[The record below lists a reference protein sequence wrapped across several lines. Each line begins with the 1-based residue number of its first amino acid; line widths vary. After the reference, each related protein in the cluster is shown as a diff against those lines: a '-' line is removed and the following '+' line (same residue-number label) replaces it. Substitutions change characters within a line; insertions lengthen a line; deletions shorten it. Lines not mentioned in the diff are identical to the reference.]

1 MSASDQAPPR
11 SGFADPHGADGPVL
25 PGFENAASTATPY
38 RVLARK
44 YRPQTFDDLIGQE
57 AMVRT
62 LSNAFAAGRIP
73 QAWILTGVRGV
84 GKTTTA
90 RILARGLNYQPATG
104 GGGPTVVMPMEGVHC
119 RAIIESRHIDVLE
132 MDAASHTSVDDV
144 RQIND
149 SVRYAPVS
157 ARYKVYIIDEV
168 HMLSKSA
175 FNAFLKTLEE
185 PPPHA
190 KFIFATTD
198 IRSVPV
204 TILSRCQRFD
214 LRRVEA
220 ATLIAHLQRICTA
233 EGIETDAEA
242 LSMIARASEGSV
254 RDALSLLDQAIAY
267 GGERI
272 EAESVRQMLGLAD
285 RGRMIDLFEA
295 VMSGDIA
302 KALGELRAQYDQG
315 ADPATVISD
324 LAGFTHFV
332 TRLKVVPEA
341 AQEGSV
347 SLLER
352 ERGLALSILPM
363 RELSRCW
370 QMLLK
375 GHREVLDAARPMAAA
390 EMLLIRLAYAADL
403 PTPDDAIKASE
414 SNPSGPHGAPMLP
427 RGGGGGG
434 ASASAAR
441 LIVANQQEPQR
452 IVQTAQGMPVMRI
465 ERFEDLVALA
475 TEKRDIMMKRAL
487 ESDMRLVRFE
497 DGKLEF
503 APVADAPATLAAEIG
518 RKLQDWTGRRWVIA
532 ISNEKGAETLREVAA
547 RETANQLAEAK
558 SDPLVQAVLNQFPG
572 ARVIDVRE
580 NEQVEADLASE
591 ALSPDGDEFDFTL
604 LEQDSDD

>member
-1 MSASDQAPPR
+1 MSETDLPSQDSVMKDLGLGLDRAEA
-11 SGFADPHGADGPVL
+11 GGAQ
-25 PGFENAASTATPY
+25 TPY

-44 YRPQTFDDLIGQE
+44 YRPQTFDDLIGQD

-90 RILARGLNYQPATG
+90 RILARGLNYQTDAQG
-104 GGGPTVVMPMEGVHC
+104 CGPTVVMPIEGIHC

-220 ATLIAHLQRICTA
+220 ETLMAHLQRICTA
-233 EGIETDAEA
+233 EGITIDADA

-267 GGERI
+267 SGTQV
-272 EAESVRQMLGLAD
+272 EADAVRQMLGLAD
-285 RGRMIDLFEA
+285 RGRIIDLFES
-295 VMSGDIA
+295 VMRGECA
-302 KALGELRAQYDQG
+302 NALQEMRGQYDQG
-315 ADPATVISD
+315 ADPATIISD
-324 LAGFTHFV
+324 LASFTHFV

-341 AQEGSV
+341 GQDGSV
-347 SLLER
+347 TAMER
-352 ERGLALSILPM
+352 ERGLALSHIPM

-375 GHREVLDAARPMAAA
+375 GYREVIEAARPMAAA

-403 PTPDDAIKASE
+403 PTPDEALKALE
-414 SNPSGPHGAPMLP
+414 SQSGSTTSAPMAP
-427 RGGGGGG
+427 RGGGGGPQ
-434 ASASAAR
+434 ATATR
-441 LIVANQQEPQR
+441 LVVANQQQPDYP
-452 IVQTAQGMPVMRI
+452 VQPSSSTAVMRLN
-465 ERFEDLVALA
+465 RFEDLVQLA
-475 TEKRDIMMKRAL
+475 TDKRDIMMKRAL
-487 ESDMRLVRFE
+487 ENDIRLVRFE

-503 APVADAPATLAAEIG
+503 ALVDNAPASLAAELG
-518 RKLQDWTGRRWVIA
+518 KKLQDWTGRRWIIA
-532 ISNEKGAETLREVAA
+532 LSNEKGAETLREVAE
-547 RETANQLAEAK
+547 RETATLLDDVK
-558 SDPLVQAVLNQFPG
+558 SNPLVKSVLAFFPG

-580 NEQVEADLASE
+580 NEISE
-591 ALSPDGDEFDFTL
+591 ETQSVQEQTEDEFDFTL
-604 LEQDSDD
+604 LETDSD

>member
-1 MSASDQAPPR
+1 MSGSDQAPPS
-11 SGFADPHGADGPVL
+11 SGFADPLLQDGPAL
-25 PGFENAASTATPY
+25 PGFDMPAASASPY

-57 AMVRT
+57 SMVRT

-90 RILARGLNYQPATG
+90 RILARGLNYQTETG

-233 EGIETDAEA
+233 EGIESDAEA
-242 LSMIARASEGSV
+242 LSMIVRASEGSV

-272 EAESVRQMLGLAD
+272 EADSVRQMLGLAD

-341 AQEGSV
+341 AQDGSV
-347 SLLER
+347 TLLER

-390 EMLLIRLAYAADL
+390 EMLLIRLAYAADQ
-403 PTPDDAIKASE
+403 PTPDDAIRASE
-414 SNPSGPHGAPMLP
+414 SNLSGPHGAPVMP
-427 RGGGGGG
+427 RGGGGG

-452 IVQTAQGMPVMRI
+452 VAQTAQGAPVMRI

-475 TEKRDIMMKRAL
+475 SEKRDIMMKRAL

-503 APVADAPATLAAEIG
+503 APVSDAPNTLAAEIG
-518 RKLQDWTGRRWVIA
+518 RKLQEWTGRRWIIA
-532 ISNEKGAETLREVAA
+532 ISNEKGSETLREVAE
-547 RETANQLAEAK
+547 RETANQLAQAK
-558 SDPLVQAVLNQFPG
+558 SNPLVQAVLSQFPG

-580 NEQVEADLASE
+580 NEQEEVDPLSELALQD
-591 ALSPDGDEFDFTL
+591 ADEFDFTL

>member
-1 MSASDQAPPR
+1 MSVSDQAPP
-11 SGFADPHGADGPVL
+11 AKATTDPLAEGPAL
-25 PGFENAASTATPY
+25 PGFEPEATSQTPY

-90 RILARGLNYQPATG
+90 RILARGLNYETAAG
-104 GGGPTVVMPMEGVHC
+104 GGAPTVVMPMEGVHC

-220 ATLIAHLQRICTA
+220 DTLIAHLQRICTA
-233 EGIETDAEA
+233 EGIDTDAEA

-267 GGERI
+267 GGEKI

-295 VMSGDIA
+295 VMAGDIV
-302 KALGELRAQYDQG
+302 KALQELRAQYDQG
-315 ADPATVISD
+315 ADPATVIGD

-341 AQEGSV
+341 AQDGSV

-352 ERGLALSILPM
+352 ERGLALTILPM

-375 GHREVLDAARPMAAA
+375 GHREVQDAARPMAAA
-390 EMLLIRLAYAADL
+390 EMLLIRLAYAAEL
-403 PTPDDAIKASE
+403 PTPDDAIRASE
-414 SNPSGPHGAPMLP
+414 NSAQQAGSAPILP
-427 RGGGGGG
+427 RGGGGG

-441 LIVANQQEPQR
+441 LVVANPQEAPR
-452 IVQTAQGMPVMRI
+452 AVGAAHAAPVMRI
-465 ERFEDLVALA
+465 DRFEDLVALA

-487 ESDMRLVRFE
+487 ESEMRLVRFE

-503 APVADAPATLAAEIG
+503 APVSEAPQTLAAEIG
-518 RKLQDWTGRRWVIA
+518 RKLQAWTGRRWIIA
-532 ISNEKGAETLREVAA
+532 ISNEKGAETLRAIAEREAA
-547 RETANQLAEAK
+547 AQLEQAK
-558 SDPLVQAVLNQFPG
+558 SEALVQAVLQQFPG

-580 NEQVEADLASE
+580 TEQADTESVSDVVLQE
-591 ALSPDGDEFDFTL
+591 DDEFDFTL
-604 LEQDSDD
+604 LDQDSDA

>member
-1 MSASDQAPPR
+1 MSDFDHAPSEQAL
-11 SGFADPHGADGPVL
+11 SDGPVL
-25 PGFENAASTATPY
+25 PGFEPAATPAVPY

-57 AMVRT
+57 SMVRT

-90 RILARGLNYQPATG
+90 RILARGLNYQTAAG

-220 ATLIAHLQRICTA
+220 ETLIAHLQRICTA
-233 EGIETDAEA
+233 EAIGVDAEA

-267 GGERI
+267 GGDHV
-272 EAESVRQMLGLAD
+272 EADSVRQMLGLAD
-285 RGRMIDLFEA
+285 RGRIIDLFES

-302 KALGELRAQYDQG
+302 KALHELRAQYDQG
-315 ADPATVISD
+315 ADPATIISD
-324 LAGFTHFV
+324 LATFTHFV

-341 AQEGSV
+341 AQDGSV
-347 SLLER
+347 TTVER
-352 ERGLALSILPM
+352 ERGLALSILSM

-403 PTPDDAIKASE
+403 QTPDDALKAFE
-414 SNPSGPHGAPMLP
+414 TNPQGPAGSPTLP
-427 RGGGGGG
+427 RGGGGG

-441 LIVANQQEPQR
+441 LIVSHQQEAARAAPL
-452 IVQTAQGMPVMRI
+452 AQGAPVMRI
-465 ERFEDLVALA
+465 DRFEDLVALA

-487 ESDMRLVRFE
+487 ESEMRLVRFE

-503 APVADAPATLAAEIG
+503 APVSEAPHNLAAEIG
-518 RKLQDWTGRRWVIA
+518 RKLQEWTGRRWIIA
-532 ISNEKGAETLREVAA
+532 ISSEKGSDTLREVAD
-547 RETANQLAEAK
+547 RETATLLADAK
-558 SDPLVQAVLNQFPG
+558 SDPLVQAVLAQFPG
-572 ARVIDVRE
+572 ARVIDVRATDE
-580 NEQVEADLASE
+580 VETPAEVTDQA
-591 ALSPDGDEFDFTL
+591 GDDFDFTL
-604 LEQDSDD
+604 LDQDRDD

>member
-1 MSASDQAPPR
+1 
-11 SGFADPHGADGPVL
+11 
-25 PGFENAASTATPY
+25 
-38 RVLARK
+38 
-44 YRPQTFDDLIGQE
+44 
-57 AMVRT
+57 
-62 LSNAFAAGRIP
+62 
-73 QAWILTGVRGV
+73 
-84 GKTTTA
+84 
-90 RILARGLNYQPATG
+90 
-104 GGGPTVVMPMEGVHC
+104 
-119 RAIIESRHIDVLE
+119 
-132 MDAASHTSVDDV
+132 
-144 RQIND
+144 
-149 SVRYAPVS
+149 VS

-220 ATLIAHLQRICTA
+220 ETLIAHLQRICTA
-233 EGIETDAEA
+233 EGIDVDAEA

-267 GGERI
+267 GGEQV
-272 EAESVRQMLGLAD
+272 EADAVRQMLGLAD
-285 RGRMIDLFEA
+285 RGRIIDLFEA

-302 KALGELRAQYDQG
+302 KALQELRDQYDQG

-324 LAGFTHFV
+324 LAGFTHLV

-341 AQEGSV
+341 ARDGSV
-347 SLLER
+347 TTVER
-352 ERGLALSILPM
+352 ERGLAMTILPM

-390 EMLLIRLAYAADL
+390 EMLLIRLAYAADM
-403 PTPDDAIKASE
+403 PTPDEAIKAFDQ
-414 SNPSGPHGAPMLP
+414 NPQASTGSPQTP

-434 ASASAAR
+434 ATATR
-441 LIVANQQEPQR
+441 LIVANQHEP
-452 IVQTAQGMPVMRI
+452 VQAPNVHEPAVMRI
-465 ERFEDLVALA
+465 NRFEDLVALA
-475 TEKRDIMMKRAL
+475 AEKRDIMMKRAL
-487 ESDMRLVRFE
+487 ENEIRLVRFE

-503 APVADAPATLAAEIG
+503 APVASAPHNLAAEIG
-518 RKLQDWTGRRWVIA
+518 RKLQDWTGRRWIIA
-532 ISNEKGAETLREVAA
+532 VSSEAGSETLREVAD
-547 RETANQLAEAK
+547 RETAMLLADIKKA
-558 SDPLVQAVLNQFPG
+558 PLVQAILNSFPG

-580 NEQVEADLASE
+580 TDTQENETSSDQIASE
-591 ALSPDGDEFDFTL
+591 FADQGEDDFDFTRL
-604 LEQDSDD
+604 DQDNDH

>member
-1 MSASDQAPPR
+1 MSDFDHAPSEQAL
-11 SGFADPHGADGPVL
+11 SDGPVL
-25 PGFENAASTATPY
+25 PGFEPAATPAVPY

-57 AMVRT
+57 SMVRT

-90 RILARGLNYQPATG
+90 RILARGLNYQTAAG

-220 ATLIAHLQRICTA
+220 ETLIAHLQRICTA
-233 EGIETDAEA
+233 EAIGVDAEA

-267 GGERI
+267 GGDHV
-272 EAESVRQMLGLAD
+272 EADSVRQMLGLAD
-285 RGRMIDLFEA
+285 RGRIIDLFES

-302 KALGELRAQYDQG
+302 KALHELRAQYDQG
-315 ADPATVISD
+315 ADPATIISD
-324 LAGFTHFV
+324 LATFTHFV

-341 AQEGSV
+341 AQDGSV
-347 SLLER
+347 TTVER
-352 ERGLALSILPM
+352 ERGLALSILSM

-403 PTPDDAIKASE
+403 QTPDDALKAFE
-414 SNPSGPHGAPMLP
+414 TNPQGPAGSPTLP
-427 RGGGGGG
+427 RGGGGG

-441 LIVANQQEPQR
+441 LIVSHQQEAARAAPL
-452 IVQTAQGMPVMRI
+452 AQGAPVMRMMLGASPSGRTSSCRGTAMRSKSAADFLPGCMI
-465 ERFEDLVALA
+465 WTMRVRPPDFFLIQRA
-475 TEKRDIMMKRAL
+475 TGA
-487 ESDMRLVRFE
+487 VRR
-497 DGKLEF
+497 
-503 APVADAPATLAAEIG
+503 PA
-518 RKLQDWTGRRWVIA
+518 A
-532 ISNEKGAETLREVAA
+532 ITRSGQGGVKAA
-547 RETANQLAEAK
+547 RHSPVSPERLAPSTAEGN
-558 SDPLVQAVLNQFPG
+558 F
-572 ARVIDVRE
+572 
-580 NEQVEADLASE
+580 AS
-591 ALSPDGDEFDFTL
+591 GV
-604 LEQDSDD
+604 